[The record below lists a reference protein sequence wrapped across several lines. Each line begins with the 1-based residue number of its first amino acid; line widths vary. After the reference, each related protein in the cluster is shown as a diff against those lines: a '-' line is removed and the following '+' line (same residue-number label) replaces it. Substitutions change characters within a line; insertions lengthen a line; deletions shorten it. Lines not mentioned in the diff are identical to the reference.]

1 MPRTKSRVRED
12 YASLEKAWIEGGEIA
27 VTSQAVR
34 KYAQV
39 IDVTESGRDMKP
51 LISGM
56 FEAIDRL
63 KSLEA
68 AAGATGETE
77 LARILAEANET
88 LEQAA
93 LTNA

>member
-1 MPRTKSRVRED
+1 MARTKSRVRQD
-12 YASLEKAWIEGGEIA
+12 FASLETAWIEGGELA
-27 VTSQAVR
+27 VTKQAVR

-68 AAGATGETE
+68 AQGVENETP
-77 LARILAEANET
+77 LADILAEAE
-88 LEQAA
+88 AA
-93 LTNA
+93 LANA

>member
-1 MPRTKSRVRED
+1 MPRTKSTVRED
-12 YASLEKAWIEGGEIA
+12 YASMESAWLEGGELA
-27 VTSQAVR
+27 ATAQAVR

-51 LISGM
+51 LITGM

-63 KSLEA
+63 KALQASE
-68 AAGATGETE
+68 GAKANSP
-77 LARILAEANET
+77 LADLLAEADA
-88 LEQAA
+88 L